1 MTEKPDLLWFDS
13 KPPINFSCARTGGTA
28 FAPREF
34 WLAGGPASMAR
45 TARVPLDK
53 SEGVVKGAVL
63 DLVLLVLTLYFS
75 LSSSPLERFGSAL
88 PPLQLGCRR
97 RGGRTDVAI
106 ASEAENQVADA
117 AQEKEEDDSEHG
129 ALTE

>member
-1 MTEKPDLLWFDS
+1 MCSAERYDLQIMT
-13 KPPINFSCARTGGTA
+13 ARGTCQA
-28 FAPREF
+28 KERRVHG
-34 WLAGGPASMAR
+34 AGGPASMAR
-45 TARVPLDK
+45 SARVPLDK

-75 LSSSPLERFGSAL
+75 LSSSPVERFGSAL

-106 ASEAENQVADA
+106 APEAENQVADA
-117 AQEKEEDDSEHG
+117 AQEKEEDDSEQS